1 MKFLCCIFERENHL
15 KKKQKWKAQMWG
27 IQGAKK
33 QSTEDT
39 FELRHHVGQVVL
51 QFGVSGKL
59 KAHVIVGD
67 SCECLWRID
76 APLVQD
82 AVDAKGCGVKRES
95 NGSDQMK
102 TQWSS

>member
-15 KKKQKWKAQMWG
+15 KKKQQW
-27 IQGAKK
+27 KK

-95 NGSDQMK
+95 MVQ
-102 TQWSS
+102 TR